1 MTWSRGSLLSDI
13 TMTIPS
19 KRRIGSCLNGFT
31 LIELLVVIA
40 IIAILA
46 AMLLPALSKAKFKA
60 QQTACLNNE
69 KQLSLACSMY
79 FDDNSQNTIA
89 YQYTNNLWMNT
100 INGTVSQNNNVR
112 ICPVAPTSPTIS
124 TLGALN
130 GVGTARSAWQ
140 FNQDP
145 TSTNIYYG
153 GYCLNGW
160 FYNQMPAT
168 LNENTSLAFNKITLV
183 RNSTLTPIFSDG
195 VWVDAWVYAN
205 SAPTKNQMTGTDNGG
220 LGRITIDRH
229 GNVSPSTSVNGYP
242 LPGRINFAFADG
254 HCSPMQINSVYQL
267 FWNNAWQT
275 PPFLPSPQ

>member
-1 MTWSRGSLLSDI
+1 MTFSL
-13 TMTIPS
+13 
-19 KRRIGSCLNGFT
+19 KRRTDSYPNGFT

-46 AMLLPALSKAKFKA
+46 AMLLPALSRAKFKT
-60 QQTACLNNE
+60 QQVACVNNQ
-69 KQLSLACSMY
+69 KQLSLACFMY

-112 ICPVAPTSPTIS
+112 ICPVAPISPTIQ

-130 GVGTARSAWQ
+130 GVGTAKSAWQ

-145 TSTNIYYG
+145 SSTNIYYG

-168 LNENTSLAFNKITLV
+168 LNEDKSLAFNKITLV
-183 RNSTLTPIFSDG
+183 MNPTLTPVFSDG
-195 VWVDAWVYAN
+195 VWVDAWVYVN
-205 SAPTKNQMTGTDNGG
+205 SAPAKNQMTGTDNGG

-229 GNVSPSTSVNGYP
+229 GNVSPSVNVNSYP
-242 LPGRINFAFADG
+242 LPGKNNFAFADG
-254 HCSPMQINSVYQL
+254 HCSPMPLNSVYQL
-267 FWNNAWQT
+267 SWNKAWQG